1 MSGVILYASLL
12 VPTTSFAYKC
22 NFLESDLP
30 CLASVS
36 LSALVGAQFST
47 ILPLQQLA
55 SKNHFFPFVHS
66 PMPAASG
73 EREYEALHVRHQ
85 MVVGIQS

>member
-1 MSGVILYASLL
+1 VVPL
-12 VPTTSFAYKC
+12 VGFSPT
-22 NFLESDLP
+22 
-30 CLASVS
+30 
-36 LSALVGAQFST
+36 ALVGAQFST

-73 EREYEALHVRHQ
+73 EREYEAGKERKSINFVFCK
-85 MVVGIQS
+85 